1 MNTRQLC
8 PTSRRR
14 QTGLLS
20 NMTLEHQSHAN
31 ARRHTTSQG
40 EDRTRPAFPS
50 QPNTLSKATRRDTPD
65 RPCREKKRGNLHTTN
80 KTQRARNL
88 HTQTA
93 QGFTLPHTTYR

>member
-14 QTGLLS
+14 QTGILS
-20 NMTLEHQSHAN
+20 NMTLYHQSHAN
-31 ARRHTTSQG
+31 AHRHTTSLG
-40 EDRTRPAFPS
+40 GDRTRPTLRS
-50 QPNTLSKATRRDTPD
+50 QPNTLSKATHRDTPD
-65 RPCREKKRGNLHTTN
+65 RPRREKKRGNLHTTN

-93 QGFTLPHTTYR
+93 QGFTRPHTTYR